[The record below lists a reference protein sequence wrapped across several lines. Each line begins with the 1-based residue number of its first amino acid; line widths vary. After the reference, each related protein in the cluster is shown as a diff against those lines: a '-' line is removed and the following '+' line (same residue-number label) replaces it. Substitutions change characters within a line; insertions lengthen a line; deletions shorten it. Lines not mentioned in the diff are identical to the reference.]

1 MLKKRILSV
10 VLCLYMVA
18 SMLPS
23 VISSAHAVT
32 GGHTKGEAVAWA
44 KSKIGTAEDY
54 PGSGYGAQCV
64 DLICFYYEYL
74 GQTRLTGN
82 ANTYMKN
89 VLPEGWSRYL
99 KGESTPQPGDI
110 VVFDA
115 WAYEARDVGHIG
127 IVTESDSQ
135 NYKYVDYNSC
145 GGNYAGYTCPGGLM
159 HDGWSVGCSGG
170 AGKLQTKTLD
180 QFSCVIR
187 PDWPYQFDIQTGT
200 LTICGTGSAS
210 LNGWTD
216 RNGVSNNDI
225 RSIIIKDGFTSIAE
239 NAFEGC
245 EGLESVVIPDSVT
258 DIGKGAFRYCTKLE
272 KVNIPNGV
280 TIIADRTFDG
290 CSALENIVIPNS
302 VTSIGEYVFIGCKS
316 LKSIFV
322 PNSVTSIGESS
333 FSNCTS
339 LVDAVLPDRLTEI
352 QSSLFYG
359 CSSLTNVV
367 IPPNVTKIGGSAFYG
382 ANLSS
387 VIIPNKVT
395 YLGSNAFFRCDSL
408 TTVYIPI
415 SVTSTKSSV
424 FGYCMNLKDVY
435 YEGTSQ
441 QWWNIQPDVGTGIFF
456 GCANNPIVH
465 YESSAPENPP
475 PTNIKQII
483 QQLVQQILK
492 KVLGVASIRCP
503 VDVEI
508 SVNGQSVGQIVDN
521 VANGVDESKIY
532 VHVENDE
539 KYIYFL
545 TSDKF
550 TINLTAT
557 GTGTMEYSVQN
568 LDVPSWTTLD
578 EKYFRKVELTSGKK
592 MVSDID
598 YLDTE
603 LVDTPNVQ
611 LYVLG
616 GADNSTPVKKVLPD
630 NKGTEVPLNTP
641 VISFDTAVD
650 SISILPMAVGDGGML
665 SEIPVPTRSGYT
677 FNGWY
682 MLDGTKIDTNT
693 VFTADTTVKAQW
705 TKNSTGGDS
714 PSNPGGSTTT
724 PTVPSGP
731 SYNPGGTYTP
741 PTYSI
746 TTPSITG
753 GKVSVS
759 PSSASSGST
768 VTVTATP
775 DTGYELASLTVSD
788 STGKALEL
796 TAKGNGQYSFK
807 MPNGKVSLSAEFRLL
822 GTNAS
827 WNNPFVD
834 VSIGDWYY
842 DAIRFVSENGLMNGV
857 GNGHFSPNMNLSR
870 AMFAQILYNKAG
882 QPSAVGSSAFNDVP
896 IGAWY
901 ADAVTWAAANDIV
914 GGYGDG
920 MFGPDDPITREQLA
934 VMLWRYAGKPVPP
947 NLLLNFTDA
956 DRVSGYALDALC
968 WAVDQGIING
978 KGNGILDPKGFA
990 TRAETAQIL
999 KNYLVVR

>member
-1 MLKKRILSV
+1 MKKRLLSILL
-10 VLCLYMVA
+10 VLCMMIGLLPVIAPTAQA
-18 SMLPS
+18 STNEYS
-23 VISSAHAVT
+23 QAD
-32 GGHTKGEAVAWA
+32 AVAWIRR
-44 KSKIGTAEDY
+44 SEGTANDID
-54 PGSGYGAQCV
+54 GFAGVQCV
-64 DLICFYYEYL
+64 DLVKWYIETL
-74 GQTRLTGN
+74 GHSLGSIGYAYNLYRYTDEQLN
-82 ANTYMKN
+82 
-89 VLPEGWSRYL
+89 LPSWGWSRHYNSEVPL
-99 KGESTPQPGDI
+99 PGDI
-110 VVFDA
+110 VVIDA
-115 WAYEARDVGHIG
+115 GAFPGVSSDGHCGLIYDVDINAGQYYYI
-127 IVTESDSQ
+127 
-135 NYKYVDYNSC
+135 DYNC
-145 GGNYAGYTCPGGLM
+145 GGNNEGGTKQEMPL
-159 HDGWSVGCSGG
+159 HD
-170 AGKLQTKTLD
+170 
-180 QFSCVIR
+180 FSCVIR
-187 PDWPYQFDIQTGT
+187 PDWPYLFDAATGT
-200 LTICGTGSAS
+200 LTISGTGAAS
-210 LNGWTD
+210 LSAY
-216 RNGVSNNDI
+216 NGVGSMSKADI
-225 RSIIIKDGFTSIAE
+225 KSIVIKDGITSIATDAFKNCE
-239 NAFEGC
+239 N
-245 EGLESVVIPDSVT
+245 LISITIPDSVT
-258 DIGKGAFRYCTKLE
+258 EIRDTAFYHC
-272 KVNIPNGV
+272 
-280 TIIADRTFDG
+280 
-290 CSALENIVIPNS
+290 ENLKSVVIPNS
-302 VTSIGEYVFIGCKS
+302 VTSTGQYVFDGCSALTDVTLSDQLTTIESGLFSDCTS
-316 LKSIFV
+316 LSSISI
-322 PNSVTSIGESS
+322 PAAVTSIG
-333 FSNCTS
+333 
-339 LVDAVLPDRLTEI
+339 VDAFYHTNLYSVTIPDGVTTLSRLAF
-352 QSSLFYG
+352 SG
-359 CSSLTNVV
+359 CKN
-367 IPPNVTKIGGSAFYG
+367 
-382 ANLSS
+382 
-387 VIIPNKVT
+387 
-395 YLGSNAFFRCDSL
+395 L
-408 TTVYIPI
+408 TTIYIPAT
-415 SVTSTKSSV
+415 VTSMGSSV
-424 FGYCMNLKDVY
+424 FNSCTSLKDVY
-435 YEGTSQ
+435 YGGTKQ
-441 QWWNIQPDVGTGIFF
+441 QFDAIEASVNTSIFVGCG
-456 GCANNPIVH
+456 NNYTIH

-475 PTNIKQII
+475 PTNLKQVI
-483 QQLVQQILK
+483 QQLAQQALK
-492 KVLGVASIRCP
+492 NILGVASIRCP

-508 SVNGQSVGQIVDN
+508 SVNGQTVGKIENN
-521 VANGVDESKIY
+521 VASGVDESKIY

-592 MVSDID
+592 MVSEID

-616 GADNSTPVKKVLPD
+616 GTDNSTPVKKVLPD

-650 SISILPMAVGDGGML
+650 SISILPMAVGDDGIL
-665 SEIPVPTRSGYT
+665 SELPVLTRSGYT

-682 MLDGTKIDTNT
+682 MPDGTKVDTNT

-705 TKNSTGGDS
+705 TKNSPGGDS

-746 TTPSITG
+746 TTPSVTG

-807 MPNGKVSLSAEFRLL
+807 MPNSKVSLSAEFRLL

-842 DAIRFVSENGLMNGV
+842 DAVRFVSENGLMNGV
-857 GNGHFSPNMNLSR
+857 GNGYFSPNTNLSR

-882 QPSAVGSSAFNDVP
+882 QPSVVDSSAFNDVP

-934 VMLWRYAGKPVPP
+934 VMLWRYVGKPVPP

-990 TRAETAQIL
+990 TRAEVAQIL
-999 KNYLVVR
+999 KNYQKK